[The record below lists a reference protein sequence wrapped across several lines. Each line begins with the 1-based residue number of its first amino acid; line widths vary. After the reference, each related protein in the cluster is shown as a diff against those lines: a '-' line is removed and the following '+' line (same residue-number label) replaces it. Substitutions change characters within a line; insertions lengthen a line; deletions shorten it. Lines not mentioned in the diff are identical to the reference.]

1 MENGLSFFDLA
12 LGNILS
18 PVVLF
23 FMLGVGAALARSDLS
38 VPEAVAKTLALFLM
52 MSIGLKGGVE
62 VAKQGMSAML
72 VWTIVAGAALS
83 FLLPVIAYA
92 LLRVA
97 TGLDAVNAA
106 AVSAHYGSISAVTL
120 AAGIDVL
127 SRVGLVAEGYMVA
140 VAAVMETP
148 AIICALLLARRAAPK
163 AAGAST
169 AELVRE
175 ASLNGSVIALV
186 GSFFIGWIVGPDGLK
201 PVAPLFIDLFRG
213 VLCIFLLDMGL
224 VAGRGLARAGKH
236 LDMRLLAF
244 GIAMP
249 LISGA
254 IAAVIAAAIGLSV
267 GGTMIFITLAASA
280 SYIAAPAA
288 MRIALPEAEPAIYLT
303 LSLGVTF
310 PFNLTLG
317 LPLYLMAAQ
326 YLRG

>member
-1 MENGLSFFDLA
+1 MSFFELA

-83 FLLPVIAYA
+83 FLLPIIAYA
-92 LLRVA
+92 LLRA
-97 TGLDAVNAA
+97 TTGLDAVNAA

-254 IAAVIAAAIGLSV
+254 IAAFIAAAIGLSV